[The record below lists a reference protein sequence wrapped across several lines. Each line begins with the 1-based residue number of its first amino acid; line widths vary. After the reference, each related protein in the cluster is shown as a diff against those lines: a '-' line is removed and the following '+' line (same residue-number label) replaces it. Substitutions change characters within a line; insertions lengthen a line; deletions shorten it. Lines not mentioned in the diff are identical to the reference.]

1 MFELWIALKDIP
13 AEGREFHFTDQSLWT
28 GPMREFGLP
37 ARPGKDF
44 EARMFIT
51 PQDEGFLVAGS
62 FSGSVIVPCDRC
74 AEEFEIP
81 LAGDFESFEEPRDKD
96 DDSLD
101 ECRIRRGKGI
111 LELDAAGYL
120 WEQFML
126 ALPVNPLCAED
137 CKGLCPKC
145 GVNRNQESCSCV
157 QDKGDPRL
165 AVLRNLKL
173 S

>member
-28 GPMREFGLP
+28 GPMGEFGLQV
-37 ARPGKDF
+37 RPGKAF
-44 EARMFIT
+44 AARMFIT

-62 FSGSVIVPCDRC
+62 FSGSVLVPCDRC
-74 AEEFEIP
+74 AEEIEIP
-81 LAGDFESFEEPRDKD
+81 LAGEFESFEEPSAKADE
-96 DDSLD
+96 LLG
-101 ECRIRRGKGI
+101 ECRIRRAKNV
-111 LELDAAGYL
+111 LDLDAAGYL

-126 ALPVNPLCAED
+126 ALPVSPLCAEE

-145 GVNRNQESCSCV
+145 GVNRNQETCACAE
-157 QDKGDPRL
+157 DKGDPRL

>member
-28 GPMREFGLP
+28 GPMKEYGLQVK
-37 ARPGKDF
+37 PGKDF
-44 EARMFIT
+44 EARMFVT
-51 PQDEGFLVAGS
+51 PQDDGFLVAGD
-62 FSGSVIVPCDRC
+62 FSGSVMIPCDRC
-74 AEEFEIP
+74 AEEFEVA
-81 LAGDFESFEEPRDKD
+81 LAGDFDSFEEPCAKD

-101 ECRIRRGKGI
+101 ECRIRRAKGV
-111 LELDAAGYL
+111 LDLDVAGYL

-126 ALPVNPLCAED
+126 ALPASPVCAEE

-145 GVNRNQESCSCV
+145 GVNRNQESCACA